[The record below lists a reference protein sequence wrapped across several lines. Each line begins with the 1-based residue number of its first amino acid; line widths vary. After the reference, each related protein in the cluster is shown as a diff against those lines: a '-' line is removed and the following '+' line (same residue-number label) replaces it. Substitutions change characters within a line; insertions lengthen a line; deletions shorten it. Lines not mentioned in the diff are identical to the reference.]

1 MKELI
6 INEGL
11 KLDIEDFQVI
21 KNASMFFPTGS
32 ITLVVGA
39 SGNGK
44 SSIIRS
50 IKALLLNSSG
60 AQKFIRH
67 GTDSTSVSLD
77 YKGNN
82 VLWKR
87 TKTGSTYSIDGGKP
101 LSKLGTSNITK
112 ILDNSGFVIDDK
124 NDVLNIEGAW
134 RVLFPYDKSDTE
146 LFKLFENIF
155 CVSDSGK
162 IFQTFKLEEDR
173 LSKELQE
180 YINNLNKNKTKIEAI
195 DNLQRSVNLDRL
207 RGYKNTLAELY
218 ESHDNLNIDIVSL
231 KSITKVLEAI
241 PKDMQI
247 VQYDLDYLNRY
258 EKIAK
263 DYSNIKQLSKYLD
276 VTKSISFKATTYDLD
291 YLLKYEKLT
300 KDIKI
305 LKQVDKLPLIED
317 KDIKQ
322 YDINLLSKS
331 IKLEADIKVIKQ
343 VDRLNEVKI
352 PAIKVFDNELEVCY
366 NKINRDIKALRTLS
380 SDIKKLKEDKEAVE
394 AEIVEL
400 DKELAFYDKCE
411 MCGQLIGAGV

>member
-1 MKELI
+1 MNELI
-6 INEGL
+6 LNEGL
-11 KLDIEDFQVI
+11 KLDIQDFQVV
-21 KNASMFFPTGS
+21 KNASMFFPKGS
-32 ITLVVGA
+32 ITLIVGA

-67 GTDSTSVSLD
+67 GTDSASVSLD

-134 RVLFPYDKSDTE
+134 QVLFPYDKSDTE

-173 LSKELQE
+173 LNKELQE
-180 YINNLNKNKTKIEAI
+180 YTNNLNKNKAKIEAI
-195 DNLQRSVNLDRL
+195 NNLQNSVNLDRL
-207 RGYKNTLAELY
+207 KGYKNTLIELY
-218 ESHDNLNIDIVSL
+218 DSHDSLNKDIVDL
-231 KSITKVLEAI
+231 KSIIKVLEVI
-241 PKDMQI
+241 PSDMHTI
-247 VQYDLDYLNRY
+247 QYDLEYLNKY

-263 DYSNIKQLSKYLD
+263 DCSSIKQISKYLNVTKDMSFKTTTYNLEYLSKY
-276 VTKSISFKATTYDLD
+276 
-291 YLLKYEKLT
+291 EELT

-305 LKQVDKLPLIED
+305 LEQVGKLPLIED

-322 YDINLLSKS
+322 YDTNLLSKYT
-331 IKLEADIKVIKQ
+331 KLEADIKVIKQ
-343 VDRLNEVKI
+343 VSRFDEVEI
-352 PAIKVFDNELEVCY
+352 PSIKVFDNELEVCY
-366 NKINRDIKALRTLS
+366 NKISKDINSLRALSNDIKR
-380 SDIKKLKEDKEAVE
+380 LKEDKEALDR
-394 AEIVEL
+394 EIAEL
-400 DKELAFYDKCE
+400 DKELALYDKCE
-411 MCGQLIGAGV
+411 TCGNPIYTIN